1 MAPKRPRGFKTHR
14 PTSLGVPDRNS
25 EEAIELRRGIAE
37 AEAIFHQMVAAGTAQ
52 MPPQTKRRQS
62 ILYIVKSNPVEQK
75 EDTEDIQ
82 WEGFTQEYND
92 NESAPKPP
100 PEEEDENYNADGEY
114 DATDFMDRGPEFH
127 SYCPCVDKGEKLG
140 YCLAVLNYLK
150 TRYPGA
156 KIILFYDIVCK
167 LLAHL
172 KSQGVDTRPYLALVP
187 MLHAPVH
194 GSICQVAFSPKLALG
209 SGLFDGEV
217 IEQEWAELQHHV
229 VPTIT
234 ESKENDADSIFL
246 MVENGAVA
254 RNKVFLPNVRK
265 HIDKILEK
273 LQDFMTTVKNLEYGD
288 FKSYSATVKSN
299 YDIRN
304 SKYKDNLNITKN
316 TSKSEAL
323 IDMLKSKAP
332 PAEDEGVEIWS
343 KLCALAVEYTAVK
356 IASKRTRG
364 STKEVGKLSKR
375 VGELITEIKALLKQ
389 FNDLPDAN
397 EDHLYSDN
405 EEQPK
410 RSDGQETSAIGNE
423 SVLETKTLLVETIEG
438 LGIREKLVFKK
449 V

>member
-1 MAPKRPRGFKTHR
+1 
-14 PTSLGVPDRNS
+14 
-25 EEAIELRRGIAE
+25 
-37 AEAIFHQMVAAGTAQ
+37 
-52 MPPQTKRRQS
+52 
-62 ILYIVKSNPVEQK
+62 
-75 EDTEDIQ
+75 
-82 WEGFTQEYND
+82 
-92 NESAPKPP
+92 
-100 PEEEDENYNADGEY
+100 
-114 DATDFMDRGPEFH
+114 
-127 SYCPCVDKGEKLG
+127 
-140 YCLAVLNYLK
+140 
-150 TRYPGA
+150 
-156 KIILFYDIVCK
+156 
-167 LLAHL
+167 
-172 KSQGVDTRPYLALVP
+172 

-209 SGLFDGEV
+209 SRLFDGEV
-217 IEQEWAELQHHV
+217 IEREWAELQHHV

-234 ESKENDADSIFL
+234 ESKENNADSIFL

-332 PAEDEGVEIWS
+332 SAEDEGVEIWS

-410 RSDGQETSAIGNE
+410 RADGQETSAIGNE

-438 LGIREKLVFKK
+438 LGTRESTSGSRSGSFSEAFSEGLGSRFFAK
-449 V
+449 